1 MVAEAD
7 GRIVGFVHT
16 VLDADPAWGALL
28 DNLHIASGYQRM
40 GIGAQ
45 LMRHSGKFVGKQ
57 RPQGSLY
64 LWVHETNGRAQ
75 RFYEA
80 MGGQCVESAPI
91 ADVGGV
97 PGRLNG
103 APVKLRY
110 AWSDPRVIT
119 RLTEDLAGKLGPVS
133 GA

>member
-7 GRIVGFVHT
+7 GRLVGFVHT
-16 VLDADPAWGALL
+16 LLDADPAWGALL
-28 DNLHIASGYQRM
+28 YNLHIASGHQRM

-45 LMRHSGKFVGKQ
+45 LMSHSAAFVAKQ

-64 LWVHETNGRAQ
+64 LWVHETNSRAQ
-75 RFYEA
+75 RFYET
-80 MGGQCVESAPI
+80 MGGKLTESAPI
-91 ADVGGV
+91 PDVGGV

-110 AWSDPRVIT
+110 AWPDPSVIT
-119 RLTEDLAGKLGPVS
+119 RLSENFVSQVAPVS
-133 GA
+133 GS